1 MDEGHSKVFGRSFQE
16 FVIVQQ
22 DNADP
27 PCYVKPSTYFR
38 IIYIAFSCFTSY
50 YTARWLKLTQG
61 FQNDDDL
68 MTEKFKEASIS
79 LKT

>member
-27 PCYVKPSTYFR
+27 LCYVKPTYFR

-61 FQNDDDL
+61 FQNDNDL